1 MRKEGRIQNFVI
13 ALFGIAIVA
22 MSIGFAAYATTLTIG
37 GGGNNT
43 SGTNVTLK
51 KAWDVHYDTTTG
63 ASETVGQDLG
73 EVTNTTV
80 TNVNFTATLEKPG
93 DTYTFTLPVKNDG
106 TVTAYLDSITMTSL
120 TPAQQAYLEF
130 TVNYDNVTAT
140 NQNQTGITGKSLAP
154 NASKTMTVTVK
165 YKDNIAQ
172 SDLPESATTINLWAE
187 LLFEDSDNS

>member
-106 TVTAYLDSITMTSL
+106 TVNNRIKKMNASTCFISDFLNPSIT
-120 TPAQQAYLEF
+120 
-130 TVNYDNVTAT
+130 
-140 NQNQTGITGKSLAP
+140 
-154 NASKTMTVTVK
+154 SKTK
-165 YKDNIAQ
+165 KPI
-172 SDLPESATTINLWAE
+172 INTLI
-187 LLFEDSDNS
+187 